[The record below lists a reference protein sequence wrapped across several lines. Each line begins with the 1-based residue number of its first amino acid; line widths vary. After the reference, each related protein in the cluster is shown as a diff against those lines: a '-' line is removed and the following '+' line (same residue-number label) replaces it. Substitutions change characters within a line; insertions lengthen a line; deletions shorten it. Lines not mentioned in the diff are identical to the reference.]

1 MKKLSLVQLIC
12 ILSAILMIALRCAS
26 GQTNRLVQLAPEPTA
41 KVDTD
46 YYPCDSPCFIVEH
59 GVGHRDKNGHE
70 VLDGI
75 PIAMHPIYEHSE
87 IPDTIR

>member
-1 MKKLSLVQLIC
+1 MKPLTKFELLC

-26 GQTNRLVQLAPEPTA
+26 GQTNSPVQLAPEPTT

-46 YYPCDSPCFIVEH
+46 YYQCDSPCFIVEH
-59 GVGHRDKNGHE
+59 GIGHRDKNGHE

-75 PIAMHPIYEHSE
+75 QIAMHPIYEHSE
-87 IPDTIR
+87 IPDTGR